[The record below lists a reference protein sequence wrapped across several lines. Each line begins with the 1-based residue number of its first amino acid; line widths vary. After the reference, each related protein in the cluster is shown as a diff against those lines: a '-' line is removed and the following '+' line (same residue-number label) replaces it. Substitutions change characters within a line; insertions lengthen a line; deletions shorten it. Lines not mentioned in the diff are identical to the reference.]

1 MTELKINEDN
11 RMSDTKKEKKIEE
24 LKKQLEEKTKEVRA
38 IEQHYWKAIGVL
50 EDKNKEYQE
59 LIKE

>member
-1 MTELKINEDN
+1 
-11 RMSDTKKEKKIEE
+11 MSDTKKEKKIEE